1 MRPTLLAVLALA
13 APLPLAAQDL
23 VPFRSPSDN
32 IHCLIV
38 DMADWQ
44 GVRCDIA
51 DYTPSFR
58 KSPADCDLDWG
69 GAFEV
74 GARGRAVVAC
84 VGDTVRDPGAPV
96 LGYGQQVDGPG
107 ITCTSLRSGM
117 TCMNADGHGF
127 TLSRALQ
134 ELF

>member
-1 MRPTLLAVLALA
+1 VRLALPA
-13 APLPLAAQDL
+13 ALTCLAALPLGAQDL

-51 DYTPSFR
+51 DYTPTFR
-58 KSPADCDLDWG
+58 KRPADCDLDWG
-69 GAFEV
+69 AAFEV
-74 GARGRAVVAC
+74 GASGPAGLAC

-107 ITCTSLRSGM
+107 ITCTSLQSGM

-127 TLSRALQ
+127 TLSRAAQ

>member
-1 MRPTLLAVLALA
+1 MRLILTFLLAV
-13 APLPLAAQDL
+13 PLPLAAQDL
-23 VPFRSPSDN
+23 VPFRAPSSN

-51 DYTPSFR
+51 AYTPSFR
-58 KSPADCDLDWG
+58 KPPADCDLDWG

>member
-1 MRPTLLAVLALA
+1 MRLALPA
-13 APLPLAAQDL
+13 ALACLVPLPLAAQDL
-23 VPFRSPSDN
+23 VPFRTPSDN

-58 KSPADCDLDWG
+58 KPPADCDLDWG

-74 GARGRAVVAC
+74 GATGRAGLAC

-107 ITCTSLRSGM
+107 LTCTSLQSGL
-117 TCMNADGHGF
+117 TCTNADGHGF
-127 TLSRALQ
+127 TLSRAAQ